1 MLCRTTYMSTRYV
14 VRHTCKLVG
23 MAGKRSD
30 AKQKMVV
37 AARQLIRERGYHAT
51 ALSDVLERS
60 EAPRGSV
67 YFHFP
72 GGKAELA
79 VAAAEHHA
87 REQID
92 HIAEAARSASS
103 AADVVRSYLTQA
115 RDRMIASDYREGCS
129 IAPIVIEGELGDLG
143 GRLFASI
150 IGAMAERF
158 SALGVRDAQ
167 GLAEAVIA
175 GAQGALVTA
184 RALRSPT
191 PFDSVLGVL
200 EEQAGRG

>member
-1 MLCRTTYMSTRYV
+1 
-14 VRHTCKLVG
+14 

-30 AKQKMVV
+30 AKQKMMV

-87 REQID
+87 REQIE
-92 HIAEAARSASS
+92 HIAEAARVATSAG
-103 AADVVRSYLTQA
+103 DVVRSYLTQA
-115 RDRMIASDYREGCS
+115 RDRMIASNYGEGCS

-158 SALGVRDAQ
+158 EALGVKDAQ

-175 GAQGALVTA
+175 GTQGALVTG
-184 RALRSPT
+184 RALRSPG

-200 EEQAGRG
+200 EERAERG